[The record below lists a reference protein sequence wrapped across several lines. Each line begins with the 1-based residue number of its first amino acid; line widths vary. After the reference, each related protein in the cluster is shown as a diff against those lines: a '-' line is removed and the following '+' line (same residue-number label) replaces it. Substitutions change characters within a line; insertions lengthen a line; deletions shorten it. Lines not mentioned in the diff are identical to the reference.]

1 MKEGEMRLNVENDIF
16 KGILEDIYCEH
27 LKDGDVYSY
36 DELKRTFTDN
46 GIPNERFDSLFQRC
60 VEHNW
65 LIDCGG
71 GCYTR

>member
-1 MKEGEMRLNVENDIF
+1 MRLNEKNDIF

-36 DELKRTFTDN
+36 DELKLILTN
-46 GIPNERFDSLFQRC
+46 KGIPKENFDSLLQLC

-71 GCYTR
+71 GYYTR